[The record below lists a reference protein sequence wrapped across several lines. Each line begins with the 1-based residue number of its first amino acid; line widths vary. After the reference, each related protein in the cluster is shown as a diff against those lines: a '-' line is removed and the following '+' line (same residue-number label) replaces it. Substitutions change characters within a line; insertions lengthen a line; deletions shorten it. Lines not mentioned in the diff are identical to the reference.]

1 MQSTT
6 IKPHTSIPYQL
17 KGLLNGILPI
27 LGIVG
32 RMGSSSAPWIYFA
45 VDNGK
50 LIICD
55 VEAADRVDRSYIW
68 LSRDCEEFAGR
79 ESLSW
84 FR

>member
-1 MQSTT
+1 
-6 IKPHTSIPYQL
+6 
-17 KGLLNGILPI
+17 
-27 LGIVG
+27 
-32 RMGSSSAPWIYFA
+32 MGSSSAPWIYFA